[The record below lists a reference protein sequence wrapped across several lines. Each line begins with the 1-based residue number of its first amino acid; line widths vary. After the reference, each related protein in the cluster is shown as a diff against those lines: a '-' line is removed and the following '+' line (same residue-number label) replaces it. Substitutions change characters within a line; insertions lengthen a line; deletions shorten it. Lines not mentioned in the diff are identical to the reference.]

1 MTNTPD
7 TSPEAVERPIRFRPV
22 VSADGL
28 AAARMDRNGNYVM
41 YTDYADLSAALE
53 AEKRHKLAIT
63 GDKINAVSE
72 LRQVK
77 AERDAL
83 KAELAEAVEV
93 LRHICA
99 PQYGLQGIIEDGDS
113 DEERARYFSGL
124 CGRYQAKSRAF
135 LARHQKETGV

>member
-7 TSPEAVERPIRFRPV
+7 TSPEAVERLREYAEAIRGA
-22 VSADGL
+22 ADQIE
-28 AAARMDRNGNYVM
+28 A
-41 YTDYADLSAALE
+41 LSAALE
-53 AEKRHKLAIT
+53 AEKLHKLAIT

-83 KAELAEAVEV
+83 KAELNAE
-93 LRHICA
+93 H
-99 PQYGLQGIIEDGDS
+99 Q
-113 DEERARYFSGL
+113 
-124 CGRYQAKSRAF
+124 QAKDILRAF

>member
-1 MTNTPD
+1 MTHPTD
-7 TSPEAVERPIRFRPV
+7 DELEAMAAQLEDARVWRHKWRQMLE
-22 VSADGL
+22 
-28 AAARMDRNGNYVM
+28 AAAMLR
-41 YTDYADLSAALE
+41 ALSGTLK

-93 LRHICA
+93 IVECREEIDDDIRHEY
-99 PQYGLQGIIEDGDS
+99 PHDHPVQ
-113 DEERARYFSGL
+113 ERYRERDFA
-124 CGRYQAKSRAF
+124 ANPARAF
-135 LARHQKETGV
+135 LAHHQKETDT